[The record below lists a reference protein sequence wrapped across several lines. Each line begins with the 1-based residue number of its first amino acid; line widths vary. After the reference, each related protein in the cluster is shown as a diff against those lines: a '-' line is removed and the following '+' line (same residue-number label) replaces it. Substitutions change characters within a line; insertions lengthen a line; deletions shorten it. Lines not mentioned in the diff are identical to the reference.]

1 MSNFL
6 KSLFGAKKAAKVTKS
21 RMQTRRLELIGLE
34 ERITPAATLSL
45 SAGGVLSLTASGA
58 TAAEAADDDWDEDE
72 AAADDEDEDAA
83 DVVTNDGARI
93 GV

>member
-34 ERITPAATLSL
+34 ERVTPATVSVSGTDLLITLG
-45 SAGGVLSLTASGA
+45 AGENISDLNTSTASAVITVNTSRGSH
-58 TAAEAADDDWDEDE
+58 
-72 AAADDEDEDAA
+72 
-83 DVVTNDGARI
+83 
-93 GV
+93 